1 MVAPTIPASPSSLF
15 NSPVDDTNVGLLSRV
30 STRISGGAQ
39 AANAAGGKEWAE
51 NFVTTAYDL
60 VLGQAYRQ
68 ALVFDPFATKQPSR
82 LTHSG
87 AVVSFG
93 LDNDIPDDVAGATLS
108 EDFDVLPSKFKT
120 AHVEVGMAEYGRVIT
135 RTNLLR
141 GTSMVAFDPRAAN
154 KIARNAVST
163 MDRLALAKIYAAGGV
178 SASSNTAT
186 FGTNGGVPTAVA
198 PVAGFPTQTLQK
210 IAQTFQEND
219 VEPFSNG
226 LYAAV
231 ISPAEVTK
239 LRQESDAGGW
249 RYYQINQDS
258 GGGTGSIS
266 RRVLGEYEDFMFL
279 VSNRLTAGKSIYAGA
294 DGLAKVFPQVE
305 GFGPQPTISA
315 APVVDKLRRFM
326 TVGWLWTG
334 GYGRYKAEGL
344 MTSDLTT

>member
-1 MVAPTIPASPSSLF
+1 MVAPTIPASPASLF
-15 NSPVDDTNVGLLSRV
+15 NSPVDDTNVALLSRV

-39 AANAAGGKEWAE
+39 AANAAGGVDWAA
-51 NFVTTAYDL
+51 NMVTTAYDL
-60 VLGQAYRQ
+60 VLGSAYRQ
-68 ALVFDPFATKQPSR
+68 ALVFDQFATKQPTS
-82 LTHSG
+82 LTHQG
-87 AVVSFG
+87 AIVSFP

-120 AHVEVGMAEYGRVIT
+120 AHVEIGIAEYGRVVT

-141 GTSMVAFDPRAAN
+141 GTTMVPFDPRAAE

-178 SASSNTAT
+178 SASSDTAV
-186 FGTNGGVPTAVA
+186 FGTAGGVPTAVA

-210 IAQTFQEND
+210 IAQTFQEKD

-226 LYAAV
+226 LYAAI

-249 RYYQINQDS
+249 RYYQINQEDN
-258 GGGTGSIS
+258 GGGGSIK
-266 RRVLGEYEDFMFL
+266 RRALGEYEDFMFF
-279 VSNRLTAGKSIYAGA
+279 VSNRLTAGKSIYLGA
-294 DGLAKVFPQVE
+294 DGLAKVFPTVP
-305 GFGPQPTISA
+305 GFGPAPSIQA

-326 TVGWLWTG
+326 TIGWLWTG
-334 GYGRYKAEGL
+334 GYGRYKAEGI